1 MSHFVVGVDGGG
13 TRTRAVALGAGGQLV
28 GGAVGRAALLQTDN
42 AESVA
47 LAIRQVA
54 EEAAADAGLTLPAA
68 AVHAGVAGAGRQA
81 AKEALEHALRDA
93 GVGERVR
100 VGTDVAA
107 AARDALDGGPG
118 IVLLAGT
125 VSIAWRRSPDGRE
138 ARAGGWGALLG
149 DEGSGYALGIAG
161 MKAVVRARD
170 GRGDS
175 TALTDVLLSE
185 LSLDG
190 PEALVPW
197 SQTAAKARIAALA
210 PRVLELSSSDPVA
223 GTIVADA
230 ALDLGAQA
238 RVLVRRLGPWAD
250 PGPTVFLAG
259 GLLSPDSPLRARVR
273 SVLDME
279 GLPVSEHVVDGARG
293 AGLLALEMLRG

>member
-1 MSHFVVGVDGGG
+1 
-13 TRTRAVALGAGGQLV
+13 
-28 GGAVGRAALLQTDN
+28 LLRPDN

-54 EEAAADAGLTLPAA
+54 EEAAGDAGLTLPAA

-81 AKEALEHALRDA
+81 AREALEQALRDA

-107 AARDALDGGPG
+107 AARDALDGDPG

-125 VSIAWRRSPDGRE
+125 GSIAWGRGADGRE

-149 DEGSGYALGIAG
+149 DEGSGYALGVAA

-170 GRGDS
+170 GRGAS
-175 TALTDVLLSE
+175 TALTDVLLSD

-190 PEALVPW
+190 PEAIVPW
-197 SQTAAKARIAALA
+197 AQTAAKARIAALA
-210 PRVLELSSSDPVA
+210 PRVLELSASDPVA
-223 GTIVADA
+223 GAIVADA

-238 RVLVRRLGPWAD
+238 RVLAGRLGPWPE

-259 GLLSPDSPLRARVR
+259 GLLSPDSPLRARVQ

-279 GLPVSEHVVDGARG
+279 ELEVSDHVVDGARG
-293 AGLLALEMLRG
+293 AGLLALEMLSG

>member
-125 VSIAWRRSPDGRE
+125 GSIAWGRSPDGRE